1 MSIVL
6 QHRRGTTAQH
16 ATFTGA
22 AGEVTYDTTKKTLVA
37 HDGLTAGGIALAK
50 ETALVFPGF
59 MSGLTGESET
69 SAPTTKFNLRADS
82 VTTRD
87 ATGKTRTYFN
97 VTSKQVDLTLAN
109 SIGGRDQVA
118 AFAAYAEP
126 NLFWVPDGSGSLGL
140 VLSLNGP
147 NTGPTGYSEWAMAV
161 SHKLNGSAQF
171 IQGNVI
177 ADVFEYSVPQAIV
190 TNGGGSF
197 PSSVSTQNYI
207 PLLAGEI
214 LYSSSFIAGTN
225 SGGNGSGLA
234 QVGLGTQEYLQMPL
248 VLNGANQNTGG
259 GATVI
264 LRQTSART
272 IAYGSAGLVGSVAT
286 FAQTVRANRYTM
298 KNGAR

>member
-22 AGEVTYDTTKKTLVA
+22 AGEFTFDTTKKTVVA
-37 HDGLTAGGIALAK
+37 HDGLTAGGIPLAK

-87 ATGKTRTYFN
+87 AAGKTTTYFN
-97 VTSKQVDLTLAN
+97 VTAKQVDLTLAN

-118 AFAAYAEP
+118 AFANYAEP
-126 NLFWVPDGSGSLGL
+126 NLFWVPNGSGSLGL

-147 NTGPTGYSEWAMAV
+147 NTGPTGYSEWAMAA
-161 SHKLNGSAQF
+161 SLKLNGSAQF

-190 TNGGGSF
+190 TNGGSGF
-197 PSSVSTQNYI
+197 PASVSTQNYI

-214 LYSSSFIAGTN
+214 EYSTDFTAGTT
-225 SGGNGSGLA
+225 SGGSGSGSAL
-234 QVGLGTQEYLQMPL
+234 VGLGTQDYLKMPF
-248 VLNGANQNTGG
+248 VLNGPSQNTAS
-259 GATVI
+259 GATVT
-264 LRQTSART
+264 LRQNAARNV
-272 IAYGSAGLVGSVAT
+272 AYGFSALVGSVGL
-286 FAQTVRANRYTM
+286 FVQTVRANRYTM